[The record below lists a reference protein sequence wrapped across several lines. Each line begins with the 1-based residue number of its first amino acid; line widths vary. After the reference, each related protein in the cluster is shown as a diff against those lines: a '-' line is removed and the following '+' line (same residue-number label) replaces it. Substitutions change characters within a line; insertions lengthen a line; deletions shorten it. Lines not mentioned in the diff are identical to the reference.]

1 LDING
6 QNKIAENV
14 YDNYFYNYSM
24 CDYPVVG
31 HHNFLAN
38 QTQQE
43 VLKRRQMVISSP
55 NLEVDEQ
62 IGSYVIDIGGYVI
75 DIDKSNVKWKPLST
89 KDSIAYYGSYVIM
102 LGFPVLYI
110 MIGIGVAAAVYYR
123 KKLRTPI
130 TQLQNG
136 VERIQEND
144 LDFHIEYDGDDELG
158 QLCSSMEKMRSELR
172 QKHKALWESLEQR
185 KLLNASV
192 AHDLRTPLT
201 VLKGYLDYLEKS
213 ILQNKI
219 TEDELMDTVSS
230 MQGAVIRLERYVE
243 CVRDIEKI
251 ESIEIKKQPENM
263 KLLLNEMESTVCQLA
278 QGKEILFSNSISLD
292 EANIDKSVL
301 FRILENLLQNAL
313 RYSDKQINIDISQ
326 KDKFFVLTVKDDGQG
341 FTEAGL
347 RKATTLFYSMDK
359 GREHF
364 GIGLSV
370 CKLLCEKH
378 GGLLYI
384 RNNKGKGACVIAEL
398 NIF

>member
-1 LDING
+1 MG
-6 QNKIAENV
+6 KIKSLKI
-14 YDNYFYNYSM
+14 SM
-24 CDYPVVG
+24 IIT
-31 HHNFLAN
+31 FLITVCVITLVSGVTIFVAN

-43 VLKRRQMVISSP
+43 VLKKRQMVISSP
-55 NLEVDEQ
+55 NLEIDEQ
-62 IGSYVIDIGGYVI
+62 IGGYVI
-75 DIDKSNVKWKPLST
+75 DIDKGNIKWKPLST
-89 KDSIAYYGSYVIM
+89 KDSIAYYGSYVVMI
-102 LGFPVLYI
+102 GFPVLYI
-110 MIGIGVAAAVYYR
+110 IVGIGVAAAVYYR

-158 QLCSSMEKMRSELR
+158 QLCCSMERMRSELR

-243 CVRDIEKI
+243 CVRDVEKF

-263 KLLLNEMESTVCQLA
+263 KLLLNEMESNVSQLA
-278 QGKEILFSNSISLD
+278 QGKEILFSNSVSLD
-292 EANIDKSVL
+292 EVNIDKSVL

-313 RYSDKQINIDISQ
+313 RYSEKQINIDISQ

-347 RKATTLFYSMDK
+347 RKATTVFYSMDK

-370 CKLLCEKH
+370 CRLLCEKH

>member
-1 LDING
+1 MG
-6 QNKIAENV
+6 KIKSLKI
-14 YDNYFYNYSM
+14 SM
-24 CDYPVVG
+24 IIT
-31 HHNFLAN
+31 FLITVCVITLVSGVTIFVAN

-43 VLKRRQMVISSP
+43 VLKKRQMVISSP
-55 NLEVDEQ
+55 NLEIDEQ
-62 IGSYVIDIGGYVI
+62 IGGYVI

-89 KDSIAYYGSYVIM
+89 KDSIAYYGSYVVMI
-102 LGFPVLYI
+102 GFPVLYI
-110 MIGIGVAAAVYYR
+110 IVGIGVAAAVYYR

-158 QLCSSMEKMRSELR
+158 QLCCSMEKMRSELR
-172 QKHKALWESLEQR
+172 QKHKELWESLEQR

-243 CVRDIEKI
+243 CVRDVEKF

-263 KLLLNEMESTVCQLA
+263 KLLLNEMESNVSQLA
-278 QGKEILFSNSISLD
+278 QGKEILFSNSVSLD
-292 EANIDKSVL
+292 EVNIDKSVL

-313 RYSDKQINIDISQ
+313 RYSEKQINIDISQ

-347 RKATTLFYSMDK
+347 RKATTVFYSMDK

-370 CKLLCEKH
+370 CRLLCEKH

>member
-1 LDING
+1 MG
-6 QNKIAENV
+6 KIKSLKI
-14 YDNYFYNYSM
+14 SM
-24 CDYPVVG
+24 IIT
-31 HHNFLAN
+31 FLITVCVITLLSGVTIFVAN

-43 VLKRRQMVISSP
+43 VLKKRQMVISSP
-55 NLEVDEQ
+55 NLEIDEQ
-62 IGSYVIDIGGYVI
+62 IGGYVI

-89 KDSIAYYGSYVIM
+89 KDGIAYYGSYVVMI
-102 LGFPVLYI
+102 GFPVLYI
-110 MIGIGVAAAVYYR
+110 VVGIGVAAAVYYR

-158 QLCSSMEKMRSELR
+158 QLCCSMEKMRSELR
-172 QKHKALWESLEQR
+172 QKHKELWESLEQR

-243 CVRDIEKI
+243 CVRGVEKF

-263 KLLLNEMESTVCQLA
+263 KLLLNEMESNVSQLA
-278 QGKEILFSNSISLD
+278 QGKEILFSNSVSLD
-292 EANIDKSVL
+292 EVNIDKSVL

-313 RYSDKQINIDISQ
+313 RYSEKQINIDISQ

-347 RKATTLFYSMDK
+347 RKATTVFYSMDK

-370 CKLLCEKH
+370 CRLLCEKH

>member
-1 LDING
+1 MG
-6 QNKIAENV
+6 KIKSLKI
-14 YDNYFYNYSM
+14 SM
-24 CDYPVVG
+24 IIT
-31 HHNFLAN
+31 FLITVCVITLLSGVTIFVAN

-43 VLKRRQMVISSP
+43 VLKKRQMVISSP
-55 NLEVDEQ
+55 NLEIDEQ
-62 IGSYVIDIGGYVI
+62 IGGYVI

-89 KDSIAYYGSYVIM
+89 KDSIAYYGSYVVMI
-102 LGFPVLYI
+102 GFPVLYI
-110 MIGIGVAAAVYYR
+110 IIGIGVAAAVYYR
-123 KKLRTPI
+123 RKLRMPI

-144 LDFHIEYDGDDELG
+144 LDFHIAYEGDDELG
-158 QLCSSMEKMRSELR
+158 QLCCSMEKMRSELR
-172 QKHKALWESLEQR
+172 QKHKALWESLEER

-243 CVRDIEKI
+243 CVRDVEKI

-263 KLLLNEMESTVCQLA
+263 KLLLNEMESNVSQLA
-278 QGKEILFSNSISLD
+278 QGKEILFSNSVSLD
-292 EANIDKSVL
+292 EVNIDKSVL

-313 RYSDKQINIDISQ
+313 RYSEKQINIDISQ
-326 KDKFFVLTVKDDGQG
+326 KDEFFVLTVKDDGQG

-347 RKATTLFYSMDK
+347 RKAATVFYSTDK

-370 CKLLCEKH
+370 CRLLCEKH

>member
-1 LDING
+1 MG
-6 QNKIAENV
+6 KIKSLKI
-14 YDNYFYNYSM
+14 SM
-24 CDYPVVG
+24 IIT
-31 HHNFLAN
+31 FLITVCVITLLSGITIFVAN
-38 QTQQE
+38 QTQRE
-43 VLKRRQMVISSP
+43 VLKKRQMVISSP
-55 NLEVDEQ
+55 NLEIDEQ
-62 IGSYVIDIGGYVI
+62 IGGYVI
-75 DIDKSNVKWKPLST
+75 DIDKSNVKWKPFSA
-89 KDSIAYYGSYVIM
+89 KDSIAYYGSYVVMI
-102 LGFPVLYI
+102 GFPVLYI
-110 MIGIGVAAAVYYR
+110 IVGIGVAAAVYYR

-158 QLCSSMEKMRSELR
+158 QLCCSMEKMRRELR

-201 VLKGYLDYLEKS
+201 VLKGYLDYLGKG

-219 TEDELMDTVSS
+219 TDDELMDTVSS

-243 CVRDIEKI
+243 CVRDVEKI

-263 KLLLNEMESTVCQLA
+263 ELLLNEMKSNVSQMA
-278 QGKEILFSNSISLD
+278 QGKEIFFSNSVSLD
-292 EANIDKSVL
+292 EVNIDKSVL

-313 RYSDKQINIDISQ
+313 RYSKKQINIDISQ

-347 RKATTLFYSMDK
+347 RNATTVFYSMDK

-370 CKLLCEKH
+370 CRLLCEKH